1 MINSYDKKIAFALG
15 YYDGR
20 NGLPEKYPL
29 NPIEAHEYGQGY
41 TAGQNDIEAE

>member
-1 MINSYDKKIAFALG
+1 MITDYDKKLAFAFG

-20 NGLPEKYPL
+20 LGLPDNYPQ